1 MSQSSQVLWFN
12 AVPLLI
18 VGAAYLGASALLGPS
33 LWAARRR
40 ASVLDVAILLV
51 FPAFGLAALAFGIML
66 AIDQE
71 PLAGGVWTT
80 FAVVV
85 ATGLPAFV
93 ALVWRREP
101 ALPPAS
107 PGRELESVAAIST
120 ALGRTD
126 DPAAV
131 ARAVLAEVEELVG
144 VEIASLVVVTE
155 DRKTAVG
162 LVGRLRGKDL
172 DWFPEV
178 RLDLET
184 EPSGVASA
192 VFEAAPFAVY
202 DAPASKV
209 VSGRL
214 VEAMGA
220 KSLAYV
226 PLIADEQVIAVLV
239 VGSVREHRVF
249 TTEELTLLQ
258 TLAGEAGLAL
268 DRTRTTAALA
278 EALDRE
284 RFVARISARVRSELD
299 IDRLMRVAVRETGS
313 ALGVDRCVIRL
324 GPEGETPIRAQ
335 WHKPQLAPIDTG
347 ERLAVTNLAVRRRQT
362 VAIANVA
369 EAPELED
376 RSLGGREGLLAVGS
390 QAVLAVPIV
399 VYDELIGAM
408 SLHRRETWRW
418 TRDELALAEAV
429 AREIGLAL
437 HITGLLRENERRIA
451 QQAAL
456 LKAAQTLASDLDLA
470 AVLQRLVEQLAAL
483 LSADAVDCYVYDDE
497 RGVLRCAAVHGL
509 AGDLVG
515 FEFPADRGS
524 AGEALRSGRAVV
536 TEDFG
541 DPRGGN
547 EDDAEYTGGLVA
559 PMLWSD
565 SVQGVLGVGTKQE
578 RGFTREDAD
587 LLEAYAGLASLALAN
602 AQAFAARSRQARVQ
616 RGFFRIAAVLGQSLS
631 LAATLEAVAQS
642 ANETLGGTF
651 AAVLMPRGA
660 QLELAASAGLPQE
673 LAKGLEEGL
682 PDSVDCLRVA
692 AAEGRVLASPAVSRD
707 DRFETSW
714 RELAARSGYEA
725 LLAVPVASPRAVR
738 SGLVLVFFAH
748 ERAFVDD
755 DLELARH
762 LADAARGALE
772 RSELFEAERTARALS
787 QQLARTGGVLA
798 TELDPAA
805 VLEEVVQQAPQ
816 LLSAQACA
824 VRTLEDDEL
833 VVSAAAG
840 KGAEEAVGA
849 RSSASAWLSGDV
861 FQSRSPLAIED
872 ASGDDRLRDADPILA
887 AGYAAYLGVPLTGP
901 EGALAGVLSVYSQR
915 PRTWRP
921 EEIEALLALAG
932 NTSAALA
939 NAELYSRVSIEKE
952 RSVAILANIAD
963 GIVAVDRDGQVVL
976 WNAAAEEITGVPQE
990 EAIGRTTVQVL
1001 QRQLESEVESAPRQ
1015 RLVAI
1020 QRGGE
1025 EVWLSLSEAVM
1036 RDPLGTVAGR
1046 IFAFRDISADRMV
1059 EQVKSDFVAAVSHE
1073 LRTPLT
1079 SIYGFAETLLRQD
1092 VPFGEEDRR
1101 IFLRYIASE
1110 SERLTE
1116 IVDQLLNVARLDTG
1130 DLQVE
1135 LGRIDVASVV
1145 SEIVGTVEES
1155 GAMNGHNVEA
1165 DLPPEP
1171 LAAEADPE
1179 KVRQVFNILVEN
1191 ALRYSPAGGKVVV
1204 GARRNADRVEVRVV
1218 DEGIG
1223 IPAAE
1228 RERIFRKFYRAES
1241 AARDGAAGTGLGLFI
1256 AKELVTAM
1264 GGRIWVDS
1272 TEGEG
1277 SSFAFELPAARE

>member
-1 MSQSSQVLWFN
+1 VSQSSQVLWFN
-12 AVPLLI
+12 AIPLLI

-66 AIDQE
+66 AIERE

-80 FAVVV
+80 FAVTV

-93 ALVWRREP
+93 ALLWRP
-101 ALPPAS
+101 PLPS
-107 PGRELESVAAIST
+107 PSHGRELESVAAISS

-126 DPAAV
+126 DPVTV
-131 ARAVLAEVEELVG
+131 ARALLAEVEELVD
-144 VEIASLVVVTE
+144 VEIASLVLVAE
-155 DRKTAVG
+155 DRKTGVG
-162 LVGRLRGKDL
+162 LVGRLRGEEL
-172 DWFPEV
+172 DWVPGV
-178 RLDLET
+178 RIDLEN

-192 VFEAAPFAVY
+192 ISEAAPFAVH
-202 DAPASKV
+202 DARASKI
-209 VSGRL
+209 VSRRL
-214 VEAMGA
+214 VEATGA

-226 PLIADEQVIAVLV
+226 PLITDEQVIGVLV
-239 VGSVREHRVF
+239 VGSTSEHRDF

-258 TLAGEAGLAL
+258 TLASEAGLAL
-268 DRTRTTAALA
+268 DRTRSTAALA

-284 RFVARISARVRSELD
+284 RFVARISARVRTELD
-299 IDRLMRVAVRETGS
+299 IDKLLRVAVRETGS
-313 ALGVDRCVIRL
+313 ALGVDRCLIRL
-324 GPEGETPIRAQ
+324 GSEGEIPIRAQ
-335 WHKPQLAPIDTG
+335 WHTPQLVPWESG
-347 ERLAVTNLAVRRRQT
+347 ERLAVSNLAVRRRET
-362 VAIANVA
+362 ISIDNVA
-369 EAPELED
+369 EAPELD
-376 RSLGGREGLLAVGS
+376 DPTLGGRDGLLDFGS
-390 QAVLAVPIV
+390 HAILAVPIV
-399 VYDELIGAM
+399 VFDELIGAM
-408 SLHRRETWRW
+408 SLHRREPWQW
-418 TRDELALAEAV
+418 TRDEIALTEAV

-437 HITGLLRENERRIA
+437 HIAGLLRENERRIA
-451 QQAAL
+451 QQGAL
-456 LKAAQTLASDLDLA
+456 LRAAQTLASDLDLA
-470 AVLQRLVEQLAAL
+470 AVLQRLVEQVAEL
-483 LSADAVDCYVYDDE
+483 LPADAADCYVYDE
-497 RGVLRCAAVHGL
+497 ARGVLRCEAVHGL
-509 AGDLVG
+509 PEDLVG

-524 AGEALRSGRAVV
+524 AGEALRSERAVV
-536 TEDFG
+536 TDGFG
-541 DPRGGN
+541 DPRGRN
-547 EDDAEYTGGLVA
+547 EDDAAFTGGLVA

-565 SVQGVLGVGTKQE
+565 SVQGVLGVGTKHE
-578 RGFTREDAD
+578 RGFTQEDAD

-602 AQAFAARSRQARVQ
+602 AQAFSARSRQARVQ

-631 LAATLEAVAQS
+631 LAATVEAVALA
-642 ANETLGGTF
+642 ANETLGGSF
-651 AAVLMPRGA
+651 AAVLMPRGGR
-660 QLELAASAGLPQE
+660 LELAASAGLPQE
-673 LAKGLEEGL
+673 LTNGLANGL
-682 PDSVDCLRVA
+682 PESVDCLRAA
-692 AAEGRVLASPAVSRD
+692 AAEGHLLASPAVSRD
-707 DRFETSW
+707 DRFEEQW

-725 LLAVPVASPRAVR
+725 LLAVPVASPRSEH
-738 SGLVLVFFAH
+738 SGLVLVFFADEH
-748 ERAFVDD
+748 AFVDD

-816 LLSAQACA
+816 LLDAEACA
-824 VRTLEDDEL
+824 VRTLEEDEL

-840 KGAEEAVGA
+840 KGAEDVVGS

-861 FQSRSPLAIED
+861 FQSRSPLAVED
-872 ASGDDRLRDADPILA
+872 ASGDDRLLGADPILA
-887 AGYAAYLGVPLTGP
+887 AGYAAYLGVPLSGP
-901 EGALAGVLSVYSQR
+901 EGALAGVLSVYAQR

-939 NAELYSRVSIEKE
+939 NAELYSRVSMEKE

-963 GIVAVDRDGQVVL
+963 GIVAVDRDGTVVL
-976 WNAAAEEITGVPQE
+976 WNAAAEDITGVPQE
-990 EAIGRTTVQVL
+990 EAVGRTTVQVL
-1001 QRQLESEVESAPRQ
+1001 QRQLESEDVSAQPGQ

-1036 RDPLGTVAGR
+1036 RDPLGSVSGR
-1046 IFAFRDISADRMV
+1046 IFAFRDISGDRMV

-1079 SIYGFAETLLRQD
+1079 SIYGFAETLLRED
-1092 VPFGEEDRR
+1092 VPFGDEERR
-1101 IFLRYIASE
+1101 IFLGYIASE
-1110 SERLTE
+1110 SERLTQ

-1145 SEIVGTVEES
+1145 SEIVGAVDEN
-1155 GAMNGHNVEA
+1155 GAMNGHNVEV
-1165 DLPPEP
+1165 DLPQEP
-1171 LAAEADPE
+1171 LAAQADPE

-1191 ALRYSPAGGKVVV
+1191 ALRYSPAGGKVIV
-1204 GARRNADRVEVRVV
+1204 GARKNADRVEVRVV
-1218 DEGIG
+1218 DEGMG